1 MHGDHRSARRA
12 HRRPAERGQVTPLV
26 AVVVLFVALVA
37 LGLARLG
44 GGAVDAAR
52 ARTAA
57 DAAALAGAAEGRAA
71 AEELAAANGARL
83 IGYQALGSDVMVTV
97 EVGEAHVRARARA
110 WWEP

>member
-1 MHGDHRSARRA
+1 M
-12 HRRPAERGQVTPLV
+12 
-26 AVVVLFVALVA
+26 AVVVLVVALVA

-71 AEELAAANGARL
+71 AAEVAGANGARL
-83 IGYQALGSDVMVTV
+83 VSYRSLGTDVVVTV
-97 EVGEAHVRARARA
+97 EVGPARVRARARA